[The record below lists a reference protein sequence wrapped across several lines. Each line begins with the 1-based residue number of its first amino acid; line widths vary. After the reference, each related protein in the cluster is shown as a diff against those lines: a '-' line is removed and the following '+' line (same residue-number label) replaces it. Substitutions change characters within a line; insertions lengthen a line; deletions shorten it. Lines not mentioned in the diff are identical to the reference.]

1 MKTDGT
7 RLTREEARRVFDRQ
21 ARKLLK
27 MSGSEFVCKYDAGEF
42 DRRREETA
50 VRRLELLLPL
60 ARQD

>member
-1 MKTDGT
+1 M
-7 RLTREEARRVFDRQ
+7 FDRQ

-27 MSGSEFVCKYDAGEF
+27 MSGSEFVCKYEAGKF